1 MAFCQNC
8 GAALSEGIRFCP
20 SCGQGQPGAV
30 ATPATAVA
38 PPSATLP
45 EKYGVAALLS
55 FFVPGL
61 GQIVK
66 GQILKAILIWLG
78 TVVFIVLSFV
88 VIGLPLLLVLWLWQI
103 YDAYNSPQTA

>member
-20 SCGQGQPGAV
+20 SCGQGQPGGV
-30 ATPATAVA
+30 ATLAPA
-38 PPSATLP
+38 PPSVAIP
-45 EKYGVAALLS
+45 EKYGIAALLS
-55 FFVPGL
+55 FFLPGL
-61 GQIVK
+61 GQVVK
-66 GQILKAILIWLG
+66 GQILKAIVIWLG
-78 TVVFIVLSFV
+78 LIVFVVLSLV